1 MSRYLLIEDDPLIR
15 KYIVEYFKIKGESI
29 DEAFNGYEGLEC
41 LKQKEYD
48 LVLLDILMPGI
59 QGLDLCPRI
68 KEKWNV
74 PIIFISALVDNEHQL
89 IAYELGADDYL
100 AKPFS
105 VSLLH
110 AKCKAVIR
118 RYQHFDEMKD
128 HFKFHDLE
136 IDEAMHQ
143 VYVEK
148 QAITLTNR
156 EYQLLVY
163 LLKHPNF
170 IFSRGQLLDR
180 IWGDDFYGDERVV
193 DTYIKSIRKKIGVYA
208 RYIKTVYSVGYAFKE
223 EL

>member
-1 MSRYLLIEDDPLIR
+1 M
-15 KYIVEYFKIKGESI
+15 
-29 DEAFNGYEGLEC
+29 
-41 LKQKEYD
+41 
-48 LVLLDILMPGI
+48 
-59 QGLDLCPRI
+59 
-68 KEKWNV
+68 

-89 IAYELGADDYL
+89 IAFKLGADDYL

-118 RYQHFDEMKD
+118 RYQHFDEVKD

-170 IFSRGQLLDR
+170 IFSREQLLDQ

-208 RYIKTVYSVGYAFKE
+208 SYIKTVYSVGYVFKE